1 MELTSSSPTTPTF
14 NDSNTSTSQ
23 VPIGIRILQLLYL
36 VNAVFL
42 FLSAVY
48 TFSLK
53 PDDVGGVSPTFI
65 TIIAIFQLALVF
77 VFLFLLWSMN
87 RGRRWSYYVA
97 LILLILGMLNSIR
110 PSLQVTP
117 LVLDIVI
124 LGILV
129 LQRPY
134 FFPTEKRTSAAT

>member
-1 MELTSSSPTTPTF
+1 MESASPSQTMPNNSDLKTT
-14 NDSNTSTSQ
+14 TSQ
-23 VPIGIRILQLLYL
+23 VPVGIRLLQLLYL

-53 PDDVGGVSPTFI
+53 PDDVGGVSQTFI
-65 TIIAIFQLALVF
+65 IIIAIFQLALVF
-77 VFLFLLWSMN
+77 VFLLLLWGLNQS
-87 RGRRWSYYVA
+87 RRWTYYVA
-97 LILLILGMLNSIR
+97 LVLLILGMLNSIR

-124 LGILV
+124 LGILI

-134 FFPTEKRTSAAT
+134 FFQVKKTVTHG